1 MSIEVI
7 TVSTKGQ
14 IALPAEIRKRMS
26 INQGDKF
33 AVYDAGDTIL
43 LKRLSVPTEEE
54 FKQWLE
60 AASEW
65 ATSTVLTEA
74 QVSDIIKEYRA
85 EKREKKGK
93 KK

>member
-7 TVSTKGQ
+7 TVSSKGQ
-14 IALPAEIRKRMS
+14 IALPAEMRKRMY

-33 AVYDAGDTIL
+33 AVYDAGDTIM

-60 AASEW
+60 EASDW
-65 ATSTVLTEA
+65 ATSTELKAA

-85 EKREKKGK
+85 EQREKKK

>member
-7 TVSTKGQ
+7 TVSSKGQ
-14 IALPAEIRKRMS
+14 IALPAEMRKRMS

-33 AVYDAGDTIL
+33 AVYDAGDTIM

-60 AASEW
+60 EASDW
-65 ATSTVLTEA
+65 ATSTGLKAA

-85 EKREKKGK
+85 EKREKKK